1 MKKHAL
7 DVKKQMAEKSEQR
20 EQDKKVVA
28 VENKQLKD
36 VYQGQKDLI
45 EKIKKDKINDLKG
58 LSIPEKYI
66 VELENK
72 KIN

>member
-1 MKKHAL
+1 
-7 DVKKQMAEKSEQR
+7 MAEKSEQR

-45 EKIKKDKINDLKG
+45 EKIKKDKINDLKS

>member
-1 MKKHAL
+1 
-7 DVKKQMAEKSEQR
+7 MAEKSQQKEQ
-20 EQDKKVVA
+20 EKKVVG

-45 EKIKKDKINDLKG
+45 EKIKKDKINDLKS
-58 LSIPEKYI
+58 LSIPDKYI

>member
-1 MKKHAL
+1 
-7 DVKKQMAEKSEQR
+7 MAEKSEQR